1 MVVSTK
7 SFLLNAALAPIV
19 VLDET
24 VLGVTVFSRHG
35 LELNTGTD
43 YTAPLNDYQYVVL
56 HNEDE
61 NSPNTIWNKG
71 DDRCPAATK
80 D

>member
-24 VLGVTVFSRHG
+24 VLG